1 MRIRTI
7 KPQIWESPEFRALD
21 LFGRLLWIGII
32 QYVDDNGVGLDSPA
46 RIAATVFVDEAEA
59 DATGT
64 AAKVDAALWIMS
76 DLGLIRRFAGNGK
89 NFLEIVS
96 FSAHQKI
103 QRPTKGNGYARYQ
116 QERHFLRVSQK
127 ILENSRKSLQILCTE
142 GEREGE
148 VNNKVLNVGTDAAAD
163 FPQAGENTAGTADDH
178 APATSAALAA
188 DDTAPDD
195 LADGDALA
203 GTADAQAP
211 EARPDGLDALEAA
224 TRPAG
229 PFADLEAL
237 AAKAPQTAL
246 SDANTPEPTR
256 GYPNATKTH
265 ERAG

>member
-21 LFGRLLWIGII
+21 LFGRLLWIGLI

-76 DLGLIRRFAGNGK
+76 DLGLIRRFSGNGK

-116 QERHFLRVSQK
+116 QEHHFLRVSQK
-127 ILENSRKSLQILCTE
+127 VLENSRKSLQILCME

-148 VNNKVLNVGTDAAAD
+148 ANNKVLNVGTDVAAD
-163 FPQAGENTAGTADDH
+163 FPQAGENTAGTADDT
-178 APATSAALAA
+178 APDTSAALAA
-188 DDTAPDD
+188 DDPAAAD
-195 LADGDALA
+195 LADDAH
-203 GTADAQAP
+203 AP
-211 EARPDGLDALEAA
+211 EANLDGPDALEAA
-224 TRPAG
+224 TRTAN
-229 PFADLEAL
+229 PFADLEAI
-237 AAKAPQTAL
+237 AAQAPQTPPR
-246 SDANTPEPTR
+246 DANTPEPTR
-256 GYPNATKTH
+256 DYPNATKTR
-265 ERAG
+265 ERAV

>member
-21 LFGRLLWIGII
+21 LFGRLLWIGLI

-64 AAKVDAALWIMS
+64 AAKVDSALWIMS
-76 DLGLIRRFAGNGK
+76 DLGLIRRFSGNGK

-116 QERHFLRVSQK
+116 QERHYLRVSQK
-127 ILENSRKSLQILCTE
+127 ILENSRKSLQILCME

-148 VNNKVLNVGTDAAAD
+148 VNNKVLNASTDAAAN
-163 FPQAGENTAGTADDH
+163 FPQAGENPAGTADDP
-178 APATSAALAA
+178 APAAPAALAA
-188 DDTAPDD
+188 DDPADD
-195 LADGDALA
+195 LADDDALA
-203 GTADAQAP
+203 DIADAHAP
-211 EARPDGLDALEAA
+211 EARHDGPDALDAG
-224 TRPAG
+224 TPTAG
-229 PFADLEAL
+229 PFASLEAI
-237 AAKAPQTAL
+237 AAKTPQTAPR
-246 SDANTPEPTR
+246 DANTPKHTR
-256 GYPNATKTH
+256 DYPNATKTH
-265 ERAG
+265 ERAV